1 MMEYSKDK
9 AFLRKELDETW
20 ALNPTHILIWH
31 KEFINKFILD
41 NYFYFDVESGNE
53 ESTKDIAELINKTA
67 FYVNRKINN
76 KILEATFAING
87 NKPNRHI
94 TQLQSR
100 NKDRLA
106 KIKDDLL
113 SLSVYGGKTQ
123 TMLNL
128 INECLEN
135 MEIVIPNKQHYS
147 QNVEEIRNCLSK
159 RGLSKETVDSYISYF
174 RDL

>member
-1 MMEYSKDK
+1 MMEDSKDK
-9 AFLRKELDETW
+9 ALLKKELDETW
-20 ALNPTHILIWH
+20 ALNSTHILIWH

-41 NYFYFDVESGNE
+41 NYFYFDFESGNE

-123 TMLNL
+123 T
-128 INECLEN
+128 
-135 MEIVIPNKQHYS
+135 IVEHANGAGVWGVWGGTQYHAGI
-147 QNVEEIRNCLSK
+147 LS
-159 RGLSKETVDSYISYF
+159 GSWCGSNFADTLSRRPEQVAH
-174 RDL
+174 LQ

>member
-1 MMEYSKDK
+1 MIEDSKDK
-9 AFLRKELDETW
+9 ALLKKELDETW
-20 ALNPTHILIWH
+20 ALNPKHILIWH

-41 NYFYFDVESGNE
+41 NYFYFDFESGNE
-53 ESTKDIAELINKTA
+53 ESKKDIAELIDKTA
-67 FYVNRKINN
+67 FYINRKINN
-76 KILEATFAING
+76 KIEATFASNE

-94 TQLQSR
+94 TQLQAR
-100 NKDRLA
+100 NKARLL

-135 MEIVIPNKQHYS
+135 MEIIIPNKLHYS

-159 RGLSKETVDSYISYF
+159 RGLEKETVDSYIFYF